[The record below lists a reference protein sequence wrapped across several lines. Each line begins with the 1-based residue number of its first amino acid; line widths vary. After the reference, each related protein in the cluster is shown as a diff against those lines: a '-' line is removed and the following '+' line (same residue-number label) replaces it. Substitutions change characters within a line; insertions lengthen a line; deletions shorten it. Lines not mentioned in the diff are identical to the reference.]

1 MNRHF
6 ETVMKKNEYFVTS
19 IENMLDAVLQN
30 SETKKTFTAMK
41 KFCIDIPDF
50 NDTQQQKYQSIL
62 NGDITK
68 SLSDFV
74 FNAVKLHKIGV
85 FIDSVDFQINF
96 PELNSFNDDLNT
108 FYLRNKI
115 HMQITDIDAVKWF
128 FDFDVDLNKVFL
140 DKIVTTKSN
149 HEEEI
154 TFTIGRYSNNITI
167 KKNEE
172 NDFMSMI
179 YYKENDSIG
188 FKAHDNS
195 LHAIISEDVLNYDF
209 FRHIHEYTK
218 LDKVNGIFATEEF
231 IFNKGK
237 LNSDIV
243 DIINLKSDYNI
254 SEQEKDMFD
263 INSIDSKYKQE
274 KRNFFK
280 RLFKL

>member
-6 ETVMKKNEYFVTS
+6 ETVMKKNEYFVNS

-30 SETKKTFTAMK
+30 SETKKTFIAMK
-41 KFCIDIPDF
+41 KFCIDIPSF
-50 NDTQQQKYQSIL
+50 NDTQQQQYQSII
-62 NGDITK
+62 NGDIK
-68 SLSDFV
+68 RPLSDFV
-74 FNAVKLHKIGV
+74 YNAVKLHKIGI

-96 PELNSFNDDLNT
+96 PELNSVTDEWKT

-115 HMQITDIDAVKWF
+115 HMQITDVDAVKWF
-128 FDFDVDLNKVFL
+128 FDFDVELNKVFL

-167 KKNEE
+167 KKKEQ

-179 YYKENDSIG
+179 FCKENDSIA

-195 LHAIISEDVLNYDF
+195 LHAFFSEDVSNYDF
-209 FRHIHEYTK
+209 FRHIYEYTK

-237 LNSDIV
+237 LNSDLV

-254 SEQEKDMFD
+254 AEQEKDMFD

-274 KRNFFK
+274 KRSFFK

>member
-6 ETVMKKNEYFVTS
+6 ETVVKKNEYFVTS

-30 SETKKTFTAMK
+30 SETKKTFAAMK

-50 NDTQQQKYQSIL
+50 NDTQQQKYQSII
-62 NGDITK
+62 NGDVTK

-74 FNAVKLHKIGV
+74 YNAVKLHKIGI

-96 PELNSFNDDLNT
+96 PELNSVTDEWNT

-115 HMQITDIDAVKWF
+115 HMQITDVDTVKWF
-128 FDFDVDLNKVFL
+128 FDFDVELNKVFL

-167 KKNEE
+167 KKKEQD
-172 NDFMSMI
+172 DFMSMI
-179 YYKENDSIG
+179 YCKERDSIA

-195 LHAIISEDVLNYDF
+195 LHAFFSEDVLNYDF
-209 FRHIHEYTK
+209 FRHIYEYTK
-218 LDKVNGIFATEEF
+218 LDKVNGIFDTEEF
-231 IFNKGK
+231 IFNNGK
-237 LNSDIV
+237 LNPDLV

-254 SEQEKDMFD
+254 AEQEKDMFD
-263 INSIDSKYKQE
+263 INSIDNKYKQE
-274 KRNFFK
+274 KGSFFK